1 MRRFKLLSI
10 LHYIWGGYCIFTMF
24 FYLTVFVYLDYSDY
38 RAQMSTT
45 ICVNEPFI
53 GDACETWTIVLMILT
68 SLSFLGIAI
77 VNLFAALSYK
87 RAKITTA
94 NWIAACLNLIL
105 GFPIGTVLGVYSLRK
120 LNTYLKELQD
130 SHND

>member
-1 MRRFKLLSI
+1 MSWRRSFIVYQDWRNGLLKSQLALPSYWMTFF
-10 LHYIWGGYCIFTMF
+10 LHC
-24 FYLTVFVYLDYSDY
+24 S
-38 RAQMSTT
+38 
-45 ICVNEPFI
+45 
-53 GDACETWTIVLMILT
+53 
-68 SLSFLGIAI
+68 
-77 VNLFAALSYK
+77 K